1 MIEKALSRKDFLKAG
16 GIGIAGAALFG
27 VAGGASDGR
36 IVRIQLDEGADR
48 EVRALDVEGEPGLFV
63 VLEGPMEGQEL
74 FVCTADELEA
84 PRGRR
89 AQACPTLTCR
99 HSGPGRLK
107 PVGRGARK
115 TSDGQIVERN
125 WFEWELLLKDS
136 NAWRPMEGLTG
147 YERQTRWLEWVFH
160 HSLGLTAY
168 GVWINVYEPGA
179 LASYDSTFQWL
190 PWEGYRCGGTTNA
203 LGCTGNGGAA
213 PGRGTIW
220 TTMRT
225 GEVEAL
231 TFEEQ
236 KMSRYH
242 KGPLHEMEHAI
253 EGFNHG
259 QLLVAGY
266 EEEGAGTLMGCSPP
280 GVWARPGDIYRGR
293 QFKRGEALHR

>member
-1 MIEKALSRKDFLKAG
+1 MIEKALSRKDFLKAAD
-16 GIGIAGAALFG
+16 IGIAGAALFA

-89 AQACPTLTCR
+89 TQVCPTLTCR

-125 WFEWELLLKDS
+125 WFEWELHLKDS
-136 NAWRPMEGLTG
+136 NAWRRMEGLTG
-147 YERQTRWLEWVFH
+147 YKQQTRWLEWVFH

-168 GVWINVYEPGA
+168 GV
-179 LASYDSTFQWL
+179 
-190 PWEGYRCGGTTNA
+190 
-203 LGCTGNGGAA
+203 
-213 PGRGTIW
+213 
-220 TTMRT
+220 
-225 GEVEAL
+225 
-231 TFEEQ
+231 
-236 KMSRYH
+236 
-242 KGPLHEMEHAI
+242 
-253 EGFNHG
+253 
-259 QLLVAGY
+259 
-266 EEEGAGTLMGCSPP
+266 
-280 GVWARPGDIYRGR
+280 
-293 QFKRGEALHR
+293 